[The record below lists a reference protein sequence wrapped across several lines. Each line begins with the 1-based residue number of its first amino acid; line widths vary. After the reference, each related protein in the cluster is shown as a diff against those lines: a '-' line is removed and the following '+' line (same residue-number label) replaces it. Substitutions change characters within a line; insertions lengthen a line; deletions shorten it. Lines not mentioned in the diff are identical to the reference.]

1 MRVFSCVD
9 AISYVSIILCF
20 WDPMA
25 VGIFQDPQYIKGC
38 VTVMVLLV
46 SSISSFYTL
55 VPWGLV
61 QIQSSVLQVGEEVIG
76 CVTI

>member
-55 VPWGLV
+55 VPWGLAR
-61 QIQSSVLQVGEEVIG
+61 IQSHVLQVGEEVFG
-76 CVTI
+76 CVII